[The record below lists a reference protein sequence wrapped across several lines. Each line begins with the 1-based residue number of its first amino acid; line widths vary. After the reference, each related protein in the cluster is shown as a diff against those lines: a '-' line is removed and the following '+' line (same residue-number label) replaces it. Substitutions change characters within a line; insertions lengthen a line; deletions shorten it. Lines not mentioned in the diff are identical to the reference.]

1 MPIKSTETSFLATT
15 SLVAWTEFVE
25 LTGIGED
32 RIRELMDL
40 GWLQPARQT
49 DQAPLFR
56 QIDVYKTRKV
66 DRLCEDFELTNSLNH
81 PMYSCITELMTKFK
95 KRPSA
100 AWKLFIKNSSIAG
113 HQPPGR
119 VG

>member
-66 DRLCEDFELTNSLNH
+66 DRLCEDRGTGN
-81 PMYSCITELMTKFK
+81 
-95 KRPSA
+95 PSER
-100 AWKLFIKNSSIAG
+100 AG
-113 HQPPGR
+113 QVEKCTALKPAR
-119 VG
+119 AD

>member
-49 DQAPLFR
+49 DQRMLR

-66 DRLCEDFELTNSLNH
+66 DRLCEDFELPSLAGA
-81 PMYSCITELMTKFK
+81 IIVDLLERIEELETRLKELD
-95 KRPSA
+95 R
-100 AWKLFIKNSSIAG
+100 
-113 HQPPGR
+113 
-119 VG
+119 

>member
-32 RIRELMDL
+32 LIRELMVL

-66 DRLCEDFELTNSLNH
+66 DRLCEDFELPSLARSHYRGPAGTHRGTGN
-81 PMYSCITELMTKFK
+81 
-95 KRPSA
+95 PSER
-100 AWKLFIKNSSIAG
+100 AG
-113 HQPPGR
+113 QVEKCTALKPAR
-119 VG
+119 AD

>member
-66 DRLCEDFELTNSLNH
+66 DRLCEDFDLPSLAGAIIVDLLERIEELETRLK
-81 PMYSCITELMTKFK
+81 ELD
-95 KRPSA
+95 R
-100 AWKLFIKNSSIAG
+100 
-113 HQPPGR
+113 
-119 VG
+119 